1 MSEPKLLPCPFCGSP
16 AKTVGD
22 ASDWVIVC
30 SNIKCVIAE
39 NWFRFD
45 QWNTRAPDPLLERV
59 IRMCEVLLT
68 DIWCADALSWTGN
81 EQIKKLLLVIKELKL
96 QTPSLFPPKPE
107 SVSPPNRKQEK
118 V

>member
-1 MSEPKLLPCPFCGSP
+1 MTELKPLLPCPFCGSP

-22 ASDWVIVC
+22 ASDSVIVC

-45 QWNTRAPDPLLERV
+45 QWNTRAPDPLLEKVKYNLDRIMMKTNDPWAHAV
-59 IRMCEVLLT
+59 AKDTL
-68 DIWCADALSWTGN
+68 
-81 EQIKKLLLVIKELKL
+81 
-96 QTPSLFPPKPE
+96 SLFPPKPE
-107 SVSPPNRKQEK
+107 SVSSPNRKQEK